1 MSATLERQDTA
12 PGSDRAVRVLV
23 VDDEATILEFLSL
36 GLGYEG
42 FSVETATDGP
52 AALAAAD
59 RFRPDLVLL
68 DWMLPGLDGV
78 AVCRRL
84 RAKGDIG
91 IVMLTAR
98 GEVDDRVAGLDAGAD
113 DYVPKPFRF
122 QELLARI
129 RAVLRRRDI
138 VLHRVLSAGD
148 VSLDRGTREVRR
160 DGRPVELTPREFDL
174 LDLLLAHPGQVFP
187 RETILNR
194 LWGYT
199 FAGDSNVIDVHISS
213 LREKLGD
220 RPPKLIQA
228 VRGVGYVVR
237 V

>member
-1 MSATLERQDTA
+1 MGVQTDEQTLAGGERQV
-12 PGSDRAVRVLV
+12 RALI
-23 VDDEATILEFLSL
+23 VDDEETILEFLTM

-42 FSVETATDGP
+42 FAVRTATDGP

-59 RFRPDLVLL
+59 RFRPDVVLL
-68 DWMLPGLDGV
+68 DVMLPGLDGV
-78 AVCRRL
+78 EVCRRL
-84 RAKGDIG
+84 RAKGEVAI
-91 IVMLTAR
+91 IMLTAK
-98 GEVDDRVAGLDAGAD
+98 GEAGERVAGLDAGAD

-122 QELLARI
+122 PELLARI

-138 VLHRVLSAGD
+138 VLNRVLRAGD
-148 VSLDRGTREVRR
+148 VTLDRGTREVTRA
-160 DGRPVELTPREFDL
+160 GRPVALTPREFDL

-199 FAGDSNVIDVHISS
+199 FVGDSNVIDVHIGA

-228 VRGVGYVVR
+228 VRGVGYVLR
-237 V
+237 A

>member
-1 MSATLERQDTA
+1 MVREHSDINGERQV
-12 PGSDRAVRVLV
+12 RALV
-23 VDDEATILEFLSL
+23 VDDEETILEFLGM

-42 FSVETATDGP
+42 FTVETASDGP
-52 AALAAAD
+52 SALAAAD

-78 AVCRRL
+78 EVCRRL
-84 RAKGDIG
+84 RAKGDVAI
-91 IVMLTAR
+91 IMLTAK
-98 GEVDDRVAGLDAGAD
+98 GETDERIIGLDAGAD

-138 VLHRVLSAGD
+138 VLHRVLKAAD
-148 VSLDRGTREVRR
+148 VTLDRGTREVTRAEQ
-160 DGRPVELTPREFDL
+160 PVDLTPREFDL
-174 LDLLLAHPGQVFP
+174 LELLLAHPGQVFP

-199 FAGDSNVIDVHISS
+199 FVGDSNVIDVHIGA
-213 LREKLGD
+213 LREKMGD

-228 VRGVGYVVR
+228 VRGIGYVLR
-237 V
+237 A